1 MTKALVLVD
10 IQKDYFPGGKM
21 ELPDIGR
28 ASENAGRLL
37 RLCRE
42 KSIPI
47 LHIQNISTRP
57 GAMAFLPGTAGAEIH
72 PSVMPLPG
80 ETVIV
85 KHYAN
90 SFRDTDLYEQLKSR
104 GIQELIICGAMSN
117 MCIDATTRAAFD
129 LGFTC
134 TVVEDACAAR
144 DLQFNGVAV
153 EAAKVHA
160 AFMAALAYV
169 YARVVSI
176 DQFQL

>member
-1 MTKALVLVD
+1 MTKAFVLVD

-37 RLCRE
+37 RQCRE
-42 KSIPI
+42 KSILI
-47 LHIQNISTRP
+47 FHIQNISTRP
-57 GAMAFLPGTAGAEIH
+57 GAAAFLPGTAGAEIH
-72 PSVMPLPG
+72 PSVAPLPG
-80 ETVIV
+80 ENVIV

-90 SFRDTDLYEQLKSR
+90 SFRDTDLYERLKSG

-169 YARVVSI
+169 YAKVVSI
-176 DQFQL
+176 DQLSL